1 MRCSRCGLCCQDT
14 EMELSNEDVERLEKI
29 GFNSDE
35 FSVSLDGSFRRLTNV
50 DGHCYFYDTSSKGCH
65 VYSSRPIGCR
75 IYPVVFIVGEGI
87 GVDTLCSMND
97 SVSELDLKVKGGL
110 LLDHLRRMG
119 QKMDCG
125 L

>member
-1 MRCSRCGLCCQDT
+1 
-14 EMELSNEDVERLEKI
+14 MELSNEDVERLEKI